1 MTQLQQGYD
10 HDAPST
16 LRGLAYVAFQELATR
31 ISHRNTGRYSE
42 DPVADKIMIRIA
54 ADENLHMVFYRDILG
69 AALKIQPSQAVR
81 AIVDEVLAFEM
92 PGAGIPGFM
101 RKAATIAKAGIY
113 DLRVHRDEVLL
124 PIIQHWRIFELTGLD
139 AAAEEARRRS
149 GRAPRQARRRPR
161 SGSRRRW
168 PRRMLRGSPGPADP
182 PAGQPAMYTS
192 NPRASSASSSARSG
206 PSTSVNL
213 KTDAPVLCFRRVGE
227 MPSSSSG
234 CPCMGRKLSFSAA
247 VPHLHAGEPIVSLRA
262 VAPQHRDAVDLAL
275 FEP

>member
-42 DPVADKIMIRIA
+42 DPVADKIMVRIA

-81 AIVDEVLAFEM
+81 AIVDEVLAFQM
-92 PGAGIPGFM
+92 PGAGIPGFL

-139 AAAEEARRRS
+139 GAAE
-149 GRAPRQARRRPR
+149 QARQRLAEHLESLDQAAKRFEEKMARTAGPR
-161 SGSRRRW
+161 IAR
-168 PRRMLRGSPGPADP
+168 
-182 PAGQPAMYTS
+182 AG
-192 NPRASSASSSARSG
+192 
-206 PSTSVNL
+206 
-213 KTDAPVLCFRRVGE
+213 
-227 MPSSSSG
+227 
-234 CPCMGRKLSFSAA
+234 
-247 VPHLHAGEPIVSLRA
+247 
-262 VAPQHRDAVDLAL
+262 
-275 FEP
+275 